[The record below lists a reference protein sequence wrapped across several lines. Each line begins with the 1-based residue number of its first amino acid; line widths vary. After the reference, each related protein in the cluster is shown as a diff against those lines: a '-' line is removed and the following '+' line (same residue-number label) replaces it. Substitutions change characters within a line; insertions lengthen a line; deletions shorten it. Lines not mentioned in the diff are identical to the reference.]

1 MAGWGKQRG
10 ALRLVESP
18 SSATPPPVSRTQPI
32 SGRRRVERFAQYRLH
47 GLIAR
52 GGMATVWR
60 ATGPDGAEVAIKR
73 MLPSLAGSP
82 RAVMMFSD
90 EALLGMRI
98 RHPRLVHTFELG
110 VFEKEPFLV
119 MELVPGPSVADVL
132 NRSQTLMRPA
142 AAVHIVEQLL
152 EALSVLHELRD
163 DEGEPCCVVH
173 RDVAPNNLL
182 LTPDGDVKLGDF
194 GIAQIVLPGVPSA
207 PGAMQGKVG
216 YMAPEQL
223 AGASLDE
230 RVDLFAAGVVLLELL
245 TGRRAFA
252 RDHEVATLAANY
264 GGYARGI
271 DASVPGPLARVIQ
284 TALAQHRED
293 RFPSARAFA
302 RALGEARAELGL
314 RPGREQLARFL
325 CENAD
330 TLHPGLRS
338 GVRPVHTAR
347 VRGRDRADALPAGVR
362 IASRFAGPVAR
373 AARALATGHAEDCDA
388 SLAHGLERRRDLLA
402 FRFGQPGELTPCGP
416 ATPAN
421 TRAVL
426 RDLASRRASGLLVA
440 RSGPREVRVFLDEG
454 SPIFISSNSDEE
466 LLGERLVRAGHV
478 SQRDVELAV
487 ERASR
492 WDCPLG
498 EALVD
503 MGVASARLVFAEIRE
518 QMRSRLRELG
528 AWTDG
533 ELGFVEHAR
542 PGLVAVRLRLED
554 FDFGAT

>member
-1 MAGWGKQRG
+1 MALGGRHR
-10 ALRLVESP
+10 ALRLVTAPAST
-18 SSATPPPVSRTQPI
+18 TPPPVSQTQPV
-32 SGRRRVERFAQYRLH
+32 SGRRRVERLAQYRLH

-73 MLPSLAGSP
+73 MLPALAENP
-82 RAVMMFSD
+82 RAVISFSD

-110 VFEKEPFLV
+110 VFEKQPFLV
-119 MELVPGPSVADVL
+119 MELVPGPSVAEVL

-163 DEGEPCCVVH
+163 DDGDVCCVVH

-182 LTPDGDVKLGDF
+182 LTLDGEVKLGDY
-194 GIAQIVLPGVPSA
+194 GIAQIIRAGVPSA
-207 PGAMQGKVG
+207 PAAMQGKVG

-223 AGASLDE
+223 AGGALDA
-230 RVDLFAAGVVLLELL
+230 RTDLFAAGVVLLELL

-271 DASVPGPLARVIQ
+271 DASVPGPLAAVVRK
-284 TALAQHRED
+284 ALAQRRED
-293 RFPSARAFA
+293 RFSSAQVFA
-302 RALGEARAELGL
+302 RALAEARGALGL
-314 RPGREQLARFL
+314 RSGREQLARFL

-338 GVRPVHTAR
+338 TVRPISNTRR
-347 VRGRDRADALPAGVR
+347 VADAHPPSLPAGAG
-362 IASRFAGPVAR
+362 IESRLAGRVAR
-373 AARALATGHAEDCDA
+373 AARALATGRIEDCDA
-388 SLAHGLERRRDLLA
+388 SLALGLERRRDMLA
-402 FRFGQPGELTPCGP
+402 FRFGEPGEVRPCGP
-416 ATPAN
+416 ISPSH

-426 RDLASRRASGLLVA
+426 RELAARRASGLLVA
-440 RSGPREVRVFLDEG
+440 RSGPRETRVFFDEG
-454 SPIFISSNSDEE
+454 APIFIASNADGE
-466 LLGERLVRAGHV
+466 LLGERLVRAGRATP
-478 SQRDVELAV
+478 SDVELAV

-492 WDCPLG
+492 WDCQLG

-503 MGVASARLVFAEIRE
+503 SGVASARSVFGEIRE
-518 QMRSRLRELG
+518 QMRARLRELG

-542 PGLVAVRLRLED
+542 PGLAALRLRLDD